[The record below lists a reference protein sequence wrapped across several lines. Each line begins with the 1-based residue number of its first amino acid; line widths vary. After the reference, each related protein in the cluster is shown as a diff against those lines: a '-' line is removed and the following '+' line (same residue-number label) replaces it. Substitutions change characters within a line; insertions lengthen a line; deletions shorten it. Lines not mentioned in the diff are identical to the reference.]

1 MQPYFFPYIGYFNL
15 INKTDIFVFLD
26 NVQFNR
32 RGWIHRNK
40 LFNFQDNLDWLT
52 LPLKKKSRENTKITD
67 LELHQDFEKIF
78 FKQFLKFPKLKN
90 LKSSNYKIFK
100 SMFDFDT
107 SVNEYLC
114 RTIINTSKILGISSQ
129 FFKASDLKLE
139 KKKDFQK
146 NIIDIVKTFNCIE
159 YYNLPGGLDLYDFK
173 EFKNNKINLNFIDED
188 KRKYSILET
197 VIS

>member
-78 FKQFLKFPKLKN
+78 FKQFLKFPKLNN
-90 LKSSNYKIFK
+90 LKNSNYKIFK
-100 SMFDFDT
+100 SMFDIDT

-114 RTIINTSKILGISSQ
+114 RTIINTSKILGISSK

-139 KKKDFQK
+139 KKKDYQK

-159 YYNLPGGLDLYDFK
+159 YYNLPGGLDLYDLK

>member
-67 LELHQDFEKIF
+67 LEFHQDFEKIF

-100 SMFDFDT
+100 SMFDFDF

>member
-15 INKTDIFVFLD
+15 INMTDIFVFLD

-40 LFNFQDNLDWLT
+40 LFNFEDNLDWLT
-52 LPLKKKSRENTKITD
+52 LPLKKKSRESTKIID
-67 LELHQDFEKIF
+67 LELHQDFETIF
-78 FKQFLKFPKLKN
+78 FEQFLKFPKLKN

-100 SMFDFDT
+100 SMFDIDC

-114 RTIINTSKILGISSQ
+114 RTIINTSKILGISAQ
-129 FFKASDLKLE
+129 FYKASDLNLE
-139 KKKDFQK
+139 KQEGYQKDII
-146 NIIDIVKTFNCIE
+146 NIIKTFNCDE
-159 YYNLPGGLDLYDFK
+159 YYNLPGGRDLYDFND
-173 EFKNNKINLNFIDED
+173 FKNNKINLNFVEDD

>member
-67 LELHQDFEKIF
+67 LEFHQDFEKIF
-78 FKQFLKFPKLKN
+78 FKQFLKFPKLNN

-139 KKKDFQK
+139 KRKDYQK
-146 NIIDIVKTFNCIE
+146 NIIDIVKTFNCSE
-159 YYNLPGGLDLYDFK
+159 YYNLPGGIDLYDFN
-173 EFKNNKINLNFIDED
+173 EFKNNKINLNFIDDD

>member
-67 LELHQDFEKIF
+67 LELHQDFETIF
-78 FKQFLKFPKLKN
+78 FKQFLKFPKLNN
-90 LKSSNYKIFK
+90 LKSSNYEIFK
-100 SMFDFDT
+100 SMFEIDS
-107 SVNEYLC
+107 SVSEYLC

-139 KKKDFQK
+139 KSKDYQK
-146 NIIDIVKTFNCIE
+146 NIIDIVKTFNCSE
-159 YYNLPGGLDLYDFK
+159 YYNLPGGIDLYDFN
-173 EFKNNKINLNFIDED
+173 EFKNNDINLNFIDDD